1 MKDACYGH
9 FKKILQKNKTLNLGA
24 QVALEVQ
31 KIASISSFSGI
42 YQVHTVF
49 FSFLGNGKSGCW
61 QATKYQFFL

>member
-1 MKDACYGH
+1 MPATATLRKYY
-9 FKKILQKNKTLNLGA
+9 KKTKTLNLGA

-49 FSFLGNGKSGCW
+49 FSFFGNGKSGCW